1 MKQHTGAY
9 KAKET
14 KMSDSNKPLA
24 NLSMPTLRILKSIV
38 EDACEAE
45 GRREELGQ
53 NKAEFSVQETVTLAV
68 EGTVKVSKSQSD
80 AICAQKAEPWKLLT
94 MALNEGN
101 KQLKAAGL
109 AGIDLKRI
117 VELAENADPELV
129 KKAKADTKVALKEI
143 KDEVRGFRWGQVRV
157 AGTVTKVTE
166 EAEEAPE
173 DLFVAPPADADE
185 GAA

>member
-1 MKQHTGAY
+1 
-9 KAKET
+9 
-14 KMSDSNKPLA
+14 
-24 NLSMPTLRILKSIV
+24 MPTLRILKSIV
-38 EDACEAE
+38 EDACEVE

-53 NKAEFSVQETVTLAV
+53 SKAEFSVKETVTLAV
-68 EGTVKVSKSQSD
+68 EGTVKVSSSQVD

-101 KQLKAAGL
+101 KQLKAAGV

-129 KKAKADTKVALKEI
+129 KKAQAETKAALKEI
-143 KDEVRGFRWGQVRV
+143 KDEVRGFRWGRV
-157 AGTVTKVTE
+157 SVKGSVTKVTE
-166 EAEEAPE
+166 DAPEAEEAPE
-173 DLFVAPPADADE
+173 DLFVNPPADADE

>member
-1 MKQHTGAY
+1 MKQHTGAHR
-9 KAKET
+9 AKENT
-14 KMSDSNKPLA
+14 QMSDSPKPLA
-24 NLSMPTLRILKSIV
+24 NLSMPTLRILKKVV
-38 EDACEAE
+38 EDACDAE

-53 NKAEFSVQETVTLAV
+53 NKAEFGVKETITLV
-68 EGTVKVSKSQSD
+68 VDGSVKVSKSQSD

-101 KQLKAAGL
+101 KQLKAAGV

-117 VELAENADPELV
+117 VELAEGADPELV
-129 KKAKADTKVALKEI
+129 KKAKDETKAALKEI

-157 AGTVTKVTE
+157 SGTVTKE
-166 EAEEAPE
+166 EAAAGE
-173 DLFVAPPADADE
+173 E